1 MGPGGSQLAFKT
13 LFKDFSRAIRKLPK
27 KFEREEAVDD
37 LRAAFAKP
45 LPATFAEQNELYQTG
60 LKRLAFLHM
69 QTGGAPRPTS
79 GSRTIYSKG
88 TKVEVKPADKV
99 DPSLVGGS
107 DKAPYSNWH
116 GGNLDPE
123 SVQKHQR
130 LLKRAGFKN
139 NADAIGNGGVF

>member
-1 MGPGGSQLAFKT
+1 MICVQVCEIGLKHCANHEIGAAILTRTRCLAHNR
-13 LFKDFSRAIRKLPK
+13 SRS
-27 KFEREEAVDD
+27 
-37 LRAAFAKP
+37 AFAKP